1 MLQLPI
7 RVHDAWRGEFERRWK
22 SVRILLIV
30 GFGIIPVATV
40 VAGLVIVT
48 ALGVLDRDATTLWV
62 AAIEAF
68 IPLAYLWSFL
78 FRGKVGK
85 DESLWGGK
93 VCISGAFQ
101 SLGVLGILLNAPR
114 ELTISASLEISAAVF
129 TLSILGGVAAWR
141 AHAIMFTGP
150 DEALAATSLP
160 IRERGVAY
168 VPPVDYTGRLY
179 ITDGYVRWD
188 LRWWYAAYRG
198 ERGGARRYKSQ
209 VSLHE
214 ITDARIV
221 PISQPGQVPPLATM
235 TFGKPVY
242 PQRGELLLVRT
253 SQGEVGIPAK
263 NPHRVYHLLNLRCS
277 VLNSIAAAQPE

>member
-22 SVRILLIV
+22 SVRVLLIV
-30 GFGIIPVATV
+30 GFGLTPVAIV
-40 VAGLVIVT
+40 AAGLVIVT

-62 AAIEAF
+62 AAICAF
-68 IPLAYLWSFL
+68 VPLAYLWSFL
-78 FRGKVGK
+78 FRGKAGK
-85 DESLWGGK
+85 DENLWGGK

-101 SLGVLGILLNAPR
+101 SLGVLVILLNAPK
-114 ELTISASLEISAAVF
+114 ELAISTSLGISAAVF
-129 TLSILGGVAAWR
+129 SLSILGGVAAWR

-168 VPPVDYTGRLY
+168 VPPVEYTGRLY
-179 ITDGYVRWD
+179 IHSEYVRWD
-188 LRWWYAAYRG
+188 LRWWYAAYRS
-198 ERGGARRYKSQ
+198 RSGARRYTSR
-209 VSLHE
+209 VSLRE

-221 PISQPGQVPPLATM
+221 PISEPMRVPPLATM
-235 TFGKPVY
+235 IFNKPVY

-253 SQGEVGIPAK
+253 SKGEIGIPAK
-263 NPHRVYHLLNLRCS
+263 NPHRVYHLLNIRS
-277 VLNSIAAAQPE
+277 GMINSTAAAQPE